1 MAGTSVSMGANGRLL
16 LLLMEMML
24 LSSLVVGVV
33 VVSSASFAIAE
44 CGNDNHPI
52 AVETEASMQALRS
65 IIGGDLLSGNEDSPS
80 DDVFW

>member
-16 LLLMEMML
+16 LLSMEMML

-44 CGNDNHPI
+44 CGNDNNPI